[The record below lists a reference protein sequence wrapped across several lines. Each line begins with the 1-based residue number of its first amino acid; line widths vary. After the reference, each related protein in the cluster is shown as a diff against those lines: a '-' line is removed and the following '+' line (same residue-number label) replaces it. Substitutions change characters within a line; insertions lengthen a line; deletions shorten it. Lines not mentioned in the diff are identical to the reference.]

1 MIIITFF
8 PAGEYAS
15 IPGPALHV
23 LASHHQSQCVWSPA
37 VVHEHSPPLSPP
49 DPPLYLAYPN
59 HSGQDVNGY
68 TVPSPTEPHFATPST
83 VLPPISHRCFS
94 DASLG
99 YRGRVTARFGPYTP
113 PILPPASCNIS
124 PELLSQPF
132 MQ

>member
-113 PILPPASCNIS
+113 PSLPPASCNIS